1 MIKKSATDE
10 AKTGKD
16 NPPVDRKGGRAAG
29 KFLTF
34 FLSEKEYGLEILKV
48 QEIIRLMDITPVPR
62 TPDFIRGVINLRGKM
77 IPVVDLRLK
86 FKMESVDFTHRTC
99 IIVVHTNGVE
109 MGIIVDRVSEVMD
122 VSGEDIE
129 ETPSFG
135 ISVNTDYILGM
146 GKAGGKVRILLD
158 IDKVLST
165 EEVSDIAKTLQ

>member
-1 MIKKSATDE
+1 MIKKTATDE
-10 AKTGKD
+10 AKAGKD

-34 FLSEKEYGLEILKV
+34 FLGGKEYGLEILKV

-86 FKMESVDFTHRTC
+86 FKMESIGFTHRTC

-109 MGIIVDRVSEVMD
+109 MGIIVDRVSEVLD
-122 VSGEDIE
+122 VSSEDIE

-135 ISVNTDYILGM
+135 VSVNTDYILGM
-146 GKAGGKVRILLD
+146 GKAEGKVRILLD